1 MLTQPS
7 RTVLL
12 SERRRD
18 AGAKRKQIFRR
29 RGGGESSLLVLGAVT
44 LISQDPQSR
53 AAGPSPL
60 SRALHFHDDTSPL
73 TPSSRGRDPVPPRTQ
88 TGPIRALGRP
98 DKNTQRPAAPM
109 TVCDI
114 RSDSFSITTSAVAWC
129 EESAF
134 VSAKTPPPHSHTSV
148 REEVRFREGGRRRR
162 GEKDLIPNGGSE
174 RFFSSST
181 GSARAWDTQ
190 VGVTPLVQ
198 HVI

>member
-12 SERRRD
+12 NKRRRD
-18 AGAKRKQIFRR
+18 AGAKRKQISSTAGGV
-29 RGGGESSLLVLGAVT
+29 GGGKLPSAARSRHIDFPGPTIPRGRALSSV
-44 LISQDPQSR
+44 
-53 AAGPSPL
+53 PSP
-60 SRALHFHDDTSPL
+60 LHFHDDTSPL

-134 VSAKTPPPHSHTSV
+134 VSAKTPPPRTHTQVAEKKSDSGGGGV
-148 REEVRFREGGRRRR
+148 GGR
-162 GEKDLIPNGGSE
+162 KSPHSE
-174 RFFSSST
+174 RRIGTFFQLEH
-181 GSARAWDTQ
+181 GE
-190 VGVTPLVQ
+190 
-198 HVI
+198 

>member
-1 MLTQPS
+1 MTQPS

-12 SERRRD
+12 NKRRRD
-18 AGAKRKQIFRR
+18 ARAKRKQISSTA
-29 RGGGESSLLVLGAVT
+29 GGKKSSLLVLGAVT

-73 TPSSRGRDPVPPRTQ
+73 TPSSRGRDPIPPRTQ

-134 VSAKTPPPHSHTSV
+134 VSAKTPPRTHTQVAEKKSDSGGWGGGKKEEGRKRPHS
-148 REEVRFREGGRRRR
+148 ERRIGTFFQLEH
-162 GEKDLIPNGGSE
+162 GE
-174 RFFSSST
+174 
-181 GSARAWDTQ
+181 
-190 VGVTPLVQ
+190 
-198 HVI
+198 

>member
-1 MLTQPS
+1 M
-7 RTVLL
+7 
-12 SERRRD
+12 
-18 AGAKRKQIFRR
+18 
-29 RGGGESSLLVLGAVT
+29 
-44 LISQDPQSR
+44 ISQDPQSR

-134 VSAKTPPPHSHTSV
+134 VSAKTPPRTHTQVAEKKSDS
-148 REEVRFREGGRRRR
+148 EGGGE
-162 GEKDLIPNGGSE
+162 GEKGGGAKKPSFRTE
-174 RFFSSST
+174 DRNVF
-181 GSARAWDTQ
+181 SARAR
-190 VGVTPLVQ
+190 GVTGHTGWCHTSGATRHIRVVMVGEGQGALCSQVSSMTPKDGL
-198 HVI
+198 

>member
-1 MLTQPS
+1 MSDGETLQ
-7 RTVLL
+7 R
-12 SERRRD
+12 SE
-18 AGAKRKQIFRR
+18 KQISSTA
-29 RGGGESSLLVLGAVT
+29 GKKKKSSLLVLGAVT

-60 SRALHFHDDTSPL
+60 SRAPHFHDDTSPL

-114 RSDSFSITTSAVAWC
+114 RSDSFSITTSTAAWC

-134 VSAKTPPPHSHTSV
+134 VSAKTPPAHTHKWQRRSQIQGV
-148 REEVRFREGGRRRR
+148 GVEEKRRR

-174 RFFSSST
+174 RFFQLEH
-181 GSARAWDTQ
+181 RE
-190 VGVTPLVQ
+190 
-198 HVI
+198 